1 MAMPRPTKLT
11 PELLDKL
18 RQAFLIGAS
27 YREASF
33 YAGISEK
40 TLKNYISRDP
50 ELLPQIEQWRSEP
63 ILKAKQTIINSL
75 DQPRVAQWYLERKAQ
90 DFKPKQDISS
100 DTPPIPILLGFE
112 NSKIEALD
120 QPK

>member
-1 MAMPRPTKLT
+1 MPRPTKLT

-100 DTPPIPILLGFE
+100 DTPPIPILFGV
-112 NSKIEALD
+112 SQQADPIE